1 MKGVPATTSASP
13 PLRQKFLRNLMF
25 FKSLPMYKV
34 PTLGA
39 PQCLTKSSLNPM
51 VHTRHNNLLAPLL
64 VMTLLTPGLARAE
77 AAVASEPA
85 AMTGQLQQWN
95 SPAPL
100 QPTAVVPRARQVAA
114 PTTGVK
120 VAAIGIDELIAQGPM
135 TIGALVAKA
144 PQEPPLQDEF
154 NQQVPTPQAA
164 ALAFS
169 KNQVQEDSTQ
179 EMLTISATSAGLVF
193 SPEAIALPTPTAKIK
208 LHLAAGVPQDLQLFV
223 RNQKIADL
231 NAAATELTAHK
242 VGSTELYIVAKGRM
256 YIIPVRVA
264 APTTGS
270 PNLSVPAALVSL
282 NGVARDGAVN
292 ATFAG
297 LEQATATEPASAL
310 PAEAELTQLLAGADG
325 FGAAGAAAVSPEVNA
340 ASTTDP
346 AATAKAVV
354 DPAMPSLK
362 TSVAETAHS
371 LLQQAADGRR
381 FYNAKEKIGYTT
393 AQVQLIDDRSVPSAG
408 LIYPVAGVWVRVLGT
423 EFMAK
428 TDATG
433 HLAIRD
439 MPRQARFMLRID
451 DPGGQYRSAIAEM
464 STADAAAGVT
474 RIRVM
479 RGFAFD
485 SITTI
490 AGSVQQS
497 NRSSYCA
504 NVSDKDAEDR
514 LTVTGGVAVSVDAT
528 AEGPFYFNQFGFL
541 DRSLSSTGMNGRFC
555 FFNVA
560 PGPMALSLFRGEAWV
575 ATLPVSVFANRH
587 VEDDINL
594 SAEASFS
601 TQFASM
607 ATAQEQLSN
616 DGSSTS
622 RYQQVDMID
631 LLPLGAD
638 TPLPQVA
645 PGRVAGTEPLIS
657 HQGRVRTFARAAEFE
672 PTVYT
677 YQASDAGTVTPLIP
691 RGFIEDMSLYAQVVR
706 DPGLGTVLAEYAA
719 PDGATHETISMR
731 LVDQEGHDVGDGWYF
746 SDAPTTKALFF
757 NVPAGAYSI
766 QVQTKDGYWLSSDT
780 VIVYSETMSYMRL
793 GNRLRVRL

>member
-1 MKGVPATTSASP
+1 
-13 PLRQKFLRNLMF
+13 MF
-25 FKSLPMYKV
+25 FKFLPMYKV
-34 PTLGA
+34 PILGV
-39 PQCLTKSSLNPM
+39 PKCLTKSSLNPM
-51 VHTRHNNLLAPLL
+51 ANTRYNNLLAPLL
-64 VMTLLTPGLARAE
+64 VMTLLTSGLAWAE
-77 AAVASEPA
+77 NTVPPEPA
-85 AMTGQLQQWN
+85 AMTGQLQQWS
-95 SPAPL
+95 SPAPMR
-100 QPTAVVPRARQVAA
+100 PAAAVSRARQVAA
-114 PTTGVK
+114 PKPRGR
-120 VAAIGIDELIAQGPM
+120 VAAIGIAELIAKGPM
-135 TIGALVAKA
+135 PIGFLVAKA
-144 PQEPPLQDEF
+144 PHVPSLQVELTP
-154 NQQVPTPQAA
+154 QVPTPQVVTQAD
-164 ALAFS
+164 S
-169 KNQVQEDSTQ
+169 KGQGQGDSAQEV
-179 EMLTISATSAGLVF
+179 LTISATSVGLVF
-193 SPEAIALPTPTAKIK
+193 SPEAIALPAPTAKIT
-208 LHLAAGVPQDLQLFV
+208 LRLAAGVPQDLQLFL

-231 NAAATELTAHK
+231 NAAATELTARK
-242 VGSTELYIVAKGRM
+242 AGSTELYVVAKGHM

-270 PNLSVPAALVSL
+270 PNLSVPVALVSL

-297 LEQATATEPASAL
+297 LEQATSTEPAPGPPTAGV
-310 PAEAELTQLLAGADG
+310 PAQPLDGADG
-325 FGAAGAAAVSPEVNA
+325 FGASGASAVLTEANA
-340 ASTTDP
+340 ASPTAP
-346 AATAKAVV
+346 ASTLQAADA
-354 DPAMPSLK
+354 AAPSLK
-362 TSVAETAHS
+362 TSVAETAQS

-451 DPGGQYRSAIAEM
+451 DPNGQYRPAIAEV

-474 RIRVM
+474 RVRVM
-479 RGFAFD
+479 RSFAFD
-485 SITTI
+485 TIATI

-497 NRSSYCA
+497 SRSSYCA
-504 NVSDKDAEDR
+504 SVSDKDAEDR
-514 LTVTGGVAVSVDAT
+514 LSVVGAVAVSIDAN

-541 DRSLSSTGMNGRFC
+541 DRSLSSTGVNGRFC

-560 PGPMALSLFRGEAWV
+560 PGPVALSLFRGEAWI

-594 SAEASFS
+594 SAETNFT

-616 DGSSTS
+616 EGSTTS

-638 TPLPQVA
+638 APLPQVA
-645 PGRVAGTEPLIS
+645 PGRVAGAEPLLN
-657 HQGRVRTFARAAEFE
+657 HQGRVRAFARAAEFE

-677 YQASDAGTVTPLIP
+677 YQAGDGATVTPLIP

-706 DPGLGTVLAEYAA
+706 DPELGTVLAEYAA

-731 LVDQEGHDVGDGWYF
+731 LVDQDGHDVGDGWYF
-746 SDAPTTKALFF
+746 SDAPATKALFF